1 MRCLI
6 IFSLCSLAGLV
17 RFEFDSSKVQEMRA
31 RTSVLFALAREL
43 KLLSDIFKIAVV
55 VVNQVSSRGKVVDWV
70 NIILYRRNT
79 FLCV

>member
-1 MRCLI
+1 M
-6 IFSLCSLAGLV
+6 

-55 VVNQVSSRGKVVDWV
+55 VVNQVSSKSRGVE
-70 NIILYRRNT
+70 
-79 FLCV
+79 

>member
-1 MRCLI
+1 
-6 IFSLCSLAGLV
+6 
-17 RFEFDSSKVQEMRA
+17 MRA

-55 VVNQVSSRGKVVDWV
+55 VVNQVSSSGKVVDWV
-70 NIILYRRNT
+70 NNILYRRNT